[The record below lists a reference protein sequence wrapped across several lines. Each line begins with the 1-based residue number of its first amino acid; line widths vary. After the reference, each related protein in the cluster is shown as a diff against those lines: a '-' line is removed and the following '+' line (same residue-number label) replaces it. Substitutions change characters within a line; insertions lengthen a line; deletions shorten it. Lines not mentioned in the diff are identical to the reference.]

1 MKNIT
6 KVLSAEHQN
15 ILKVLDAILI
25 ECAELEDGK
34 ELEYRFFEKAID
46 FFKNYVDNYHHAKEE
61 DILFRAML
69 KQMGN
74 SQCNPIPVM
83 IQEHEAGRDFLK
95 GIENG
100 LTYNNKREVIE
111 NSQGYCFLRRD
122 YIKQEDN
129 VIYPM
134 AEQLFSDEQKDWIL
148 GKYKLVEASGFTSEK
163 IQGFI
168 AEIIET

>member
-15 ILKVLDAILI
+15 ILKVLDAILN

-46 FFKNYVDNYHHAKEE
+46 FLKNYVDNYHHAKEE
-61 DILFRAML
+61 EILFKAML

-83 IQEHEAGRDFLK
+83 IQEHEAGRDFVK
-95 GIENG
+95 GIEDG
-100 LTYNNKREVIE
+100 LTNNNKRKVIE

-134 AEQLFSDEQKDWIL
+134 AEQIFSDEQKDWIL
-148 GKYKLVEASGFTSEK
+148 EKYKLVEASGFTSEK

-168 AEIIET
+168 ADMIET